1 MIKLSA
7 LISKPVIS
15 IYDCELIGIVYN
27 ALFDKKTKTLNYLII
42 LDEENDLEY
51 ALHTKYILSASNDAI
66 IVKNNNSVELKQN
79 IDLELESLENITL
92 KPIFSVNGNDYGVIK
107 DIELNDKYKIQ
118 DIETTTTKLN
128 YTNIAK
134 IDKIVI
140 ASEHKICI
148 NKYKPK
154 PKFDIIENFSVEIAS
169 PKLPNRATINE
180 DLLLNRTV
188 YHNIADINN
197 NIIIKQNT
205 IINNTII
212 DIAKKYGKLKELIR
226 YSF

>member
-107 DIELNDKYKIQ
+107 DIELNDKLSSLKNLYSMGKYIYIFRGNTQ
-118 DIETTTTKLN
+118 QTN
-128 YTNIAK
+128 YHSSLWQ
-134 IDKIVI
+134 V
-140 ASEHKICI
+140 
-148 NKYKPK
+148 
-154 PKFDIIENFSVEIAS
+154 
-169 PKLPNRATINE
+169 L
-180 DLLLNRTV
+180 
-188 YHNIADINN
+188 
-197 NIIIKQNT
+197 
-205 IINNTII
+205 
-212 DIAKKYGKLKELIR
+212 
-226 YSF
+226 